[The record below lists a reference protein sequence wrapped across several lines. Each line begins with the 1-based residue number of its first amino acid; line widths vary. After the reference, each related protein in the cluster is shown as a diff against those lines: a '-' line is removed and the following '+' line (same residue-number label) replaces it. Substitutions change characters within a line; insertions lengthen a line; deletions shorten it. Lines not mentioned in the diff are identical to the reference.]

1 MRRTTAGFADL
12 NSCNDLP
19 RSQVLQSIPLSADCI
34 PVSVVLVYGPRG
46 PESLELDAVDV
57 DSSSALDSSGV
68 SSRWSGFGCRL
79 AVGSP

>member
-1 MRRTTAGFADL
+1 M
-12 NSCNDLP
+12 
-19 RSQVLQSIPLSADCI
+19 
-34 PVSVVLVYGPRG
+34 YGPRG

-57 DSSSALDSSGV
+57 DSSNALDSSGV